1 MRVIYIFLLFQY
13 SVLEPSQFVP
23 IYQELFTVSGG
34 LRPVLFKKE
43 SFFSFFVV
51 ALGTPAASEE
61 YHIIIFKDYTKSHN
75 SFLPAD
81 HTYI

>member
-23 IYQELFTVSGG
+23 IYQELFTASAG
-34 LRPVLFKKE
+34 LRPVLFRKE
-43 SFFSFFVV
+43 SFFSFSVLV
-51 ALGTPAASEE
+51 RVTYPRQCGIS
-61 YHIIIFKDYTKSHN
+61 HNKFKDYTKSHN